1 MSRQNNKKGRKGIK
15 SCSELSNFPVTF
27 YSYKVTFKPTLIAVV
42 MTTLLGQSV
51 VIANPVGGKVVAG
64 SASINRKSPGQLEI
78 VQHSN
83 KAVIDWRGFSIA
95 RGEHTQ
101 FRQPSS
107 SAIALNRV
115 RGGQAS
121 LINGAL
127 TANGRI
133 WLINPNGVLFGK
145 GAQIN
150 VGSLMATTS
159 DISNDDFMTG
169 RYQFNKPT
177 DNQNAAIV
185 NQGVIEVTEGGSIVL
200 AGQRVSNEGSIK
212 ARLGHVVLASGDT
225 FTMDF
230 HGDGLLQFDVGEPV
244 KQQSGSNQALLAN
257 SGQII
262 ADGSIVEM
270 TVKTRDTMIDRVIN
284 MDGVIQARSVN
295 EKNGVIILSGNS
307 QGQVAVSGSLDASGK
322 ASGQTGGRL
331 KISGDDVLLDD
342 ATIDVSGEQ
351 GGGTVLIGADI
362 HGTGF
367 EHNSKTLQVTDKTRI
382 DADALHEGDG
392 GKVVLWADQSANING
407 VITAKGGNVSG
418 DGGFIE
424 TSARHRLTL
433 NASPDASAPNGA
445 AGTWLIDPDDIVITD
460 SAGGGITSNLVAAA
474 TINTV
479 LDNGTNV
486 TLDTSSVPTPSAFV
500 PQGNITQQSGATIS
514 KSSGNDATLTLQ
526 ANNNIV
532 LNDSII
538 SVSNKLNVVLN
549 SDRDSQNGGA
559 IDVRPGSEI
568 RTNGGDIVLGGGN
581 DPLTNPS
588 IASATD
594 FRNGIKI
601 GAAQQQAAILD
612 AGGGNITISGKGLL
626 NRRIEQPNGISISGK
641 SIIRTSGD
649 GNISM
654 KGFGGDGADFIV
666 PGQANVRSKS
676 NAISIS
682 GFSEIT
688 TENGNIE
695 LTGAADGVGREN
707 NGIVIQDGSISATGD
722 GAVMLNGTGGNG
734 QVGNRG
740 IYINGSNAKIN
751 TQSGNITLTGTGG
764 QNQQFDSDTND
775 GVSILNGGSIESQ
788 TGNITISGTSGFGKK
803 GNQGVNLGSFDNNI
817 SKIISNGGD
826 IAING
831 IGLGEANNPPTAAS
845 VFEPG
850 NRNHGI
856 TIFNNGRVETAG
868 SGDIFIEGR
877 AENAD
882 AAGIFFSTFN
892 SNLQN
897 IPGPVISTGSG
908 DGVISFKA
916 NRLLMAEA
924 GEISGS
930 GKLIMASTDV
940 NQEIR
945 VFENAPVR
953 GENDSVGYEISHSK
967 IGSDFK
973 EIEIG
978 QDVNSANVAIDSNG
992 VFFRNK
998 TILSGKQ
1005 VIVDGPI
1012 SMGLT
1017 RDLVINT
1024 GNAVDINA
1032 DINTSAGN
1040 LDIESGGAVTSV
1052 AKIDTSG
1059 GGADDPGS
1067 VKIEAAGDIAVADI
1081 KTRSDFNGANNITLT
1096 SISGKIN
1103 TTSGVLDASGS
1114 DPGLPNDGD
1123 AGNIKLEAQGDIETS
1138 DVLANATSGNGG
1150 DITVISHAGGI
1161 RGSDGFRSD
1170 STELNAANLNPA
1182 NAGNILLEAQGDIE
1196 VGDLDV
1202 RSNHN
1207 GNSGNAGNITIK
1219 SVAGDISTGA
1229 MLASASS
1236 TNDTGDGGDI
1246 SVSTDNGAVNIN
1258 DVIDSAAK
1266 GGSNSVGS
1274 GGAVTIQAKNDV
1286 AIQTNQTGPLPNLI
1300 QTSSVTTDNDAQDAG
1315 NINLTSSDG
1324 KVVINGAIEA
1334 VSQGTLNA
1342 GNAGNVKI
1350 FADKEIRINNI
1361 DVVANGTG
1369 VDGKI
1374 EAISDDGS
1382 VFSSG
1387 IINAESGSVVF
1398 KANEATEATIAN
1410 ITLEEDVNS
1419 RLMLVRADD
1428 EIVQNSGIIQ
1438 TKELGIEAE
1447 KVSSLN
1453 TSDVDVIAAKITGA
1467 GQDFIFSDADNFA
1480 VGNVNDLS
1488 GITTNNGLVQL
1499 NSDNTITF
1507 EGDIATQGGDLKLD
1521 GPSKLAAD
1529 TIFSTNGGDMDF
1541 NSPVDGGF
1549 SLVLNAGNGDI
1560 RFFEDV
1566 GGSDPLGPVTINSAK
1581 DVTIEKQFF
1590 ANDTNVNHTGDF
1602 ITGAAGFLDLNSLEI
1617 NENARSAT
1625 LTGKVA
1631 GAENEETA
1639 LKVQGPVEDPD
1650 FTINGC
1656 TIGVSCIVT
1665 PPGGGETPPGGGET
1679 PSIDNSDVPTEAEP
1693 RPNSNVSQQANEGT
1707 DVILTKG
1714 LPEVLVVMQQRRPSS
1729 NPAVYQYSNFGN
1741 TELWDNG
1748 EGAYSVSSFAAFT
1761 SGKKEKDQSNNK
1773 QQGKK
1778 P

>member
-1 MSRQNNKKGRKGIK
+1 M
-15 SCSELSNFPVTF
+15 
-27 YSYKVTFKPTLIAVV
+27 IAVV

-51 VIANPVGGKVVAG
+51 VIANPVDGKVVAG
-64 SASINRKSPGQLEI
+64 SASISQKSPGQLEI

-159 DISNDDFMTG
+159 DISNDDFMAG

-244 KQQSGSNQALLAN
+244 KQQSGNNQALLAN

-262 ADGSIVEM
+262 ADGGIVEM

-284 MDGVIQARSVN
+284 MDGVIQARSVK

-322 ASGQTGGRL
+322 ASGQIGGRL
-331 KISGDDVLLDD
+331 KISGDEVLIDD

-351 GGGTVLIGADI
+351 GGGTVLIGGDI

-367 EHNSKTLQVTDKTRI
+367 EHNSKTLQVSDKTRI

-460 SAGGGITSNLVAAA
+460 SAGGGIASNLVAAA

-479 LDNGTNV
+479 LDTGTNV
-486 TLDTSSVPTPSAFV
+486 TLDTSSVPTPRAFV

-538 SVSNKLNVVLN
+538 SASNKLNVVLN

-581 DPLTNPS
+581 DPLNTPS
-588 IASATD
+588 IASVTD

-601 GAAQQQAAILD
+601 GTAQQQAVIID
-612 AGGGNITISGKGLL
+612 AGGGNITMTGKGLI
-626 NRRIEQPNGISISGK
+626 NQQIDQPNGIAISGK

-649 GNISM
+649 GKIAI
-654 KGFGGDGADFIV
+654 KGFGGDGRDFLDNNPNNFIDI
-666 PGQANVRSKS
+666 RSKS

-695 LTGAADGVGREN
+695 LTGSADGVGREN
-707 NGIVIQDGSISATGD
+707 NGIIIQDGRISATGD
-722 GAVMLNGTGGNG
+722 GAVILNGTGGNG

-740 IYINGSNAKIN
+740 IYINGRNAKIN
-751 TQSGNITLTGTGG
+751 SQSGNITLTGTGG
-764 QNQQFDSDTND
+764 QNQQSDSDTND

-803 GNQGVNLGSFDNNI
+803 GNQGINLGSFDNKI
-817 SKIISNGGD
+817 SKIVSNGGD
-826 IAING
+826 ITING
-831 IGLGEANNPPTAAS
+831 IGLGEANNPPITTS

-856 TIFNNGRVETAG
+856 AIFNNGRVETAG

-892 SNLQN
+892 SKLQN

-908 DGVISFKA
+908 DGVIFLKA

-978 QDVNSANVAIDSNG
+978 QDVSSANVAIDSNG

-998 TILSGKQ
+998 TTLSGKQ
-1005 VIVDGPI
+1005 VIADGPI

-1017 RDLVINT
+1017 RDLVIKA

-1040 LDIESGGAVTSV
+1040 LDIESGGTVTSV

-1059 GGADDPGS
+1059 GSIDDPGS

-1081 KTRSDFNGANNITLT
+1081 KTRSEFNGANNITIT
-1096 SISGKIN
+1096 SISGKID

-1229 MLASASS
+1229 ILASASS

-1286 AIQTNQTGPLPNLI
+1286 AVQKNQTGPLPNLI
-1300 QTSSVTTDNDAQDAG
+1300 QSSSVTTDNDAQDAG

-1374 EAISDDGS
+1374 EASTDDGS
-1382 VFSSG
+1382 VLSSG
-1387 IINAESGSVVF
+1387 IINTESGSVVF

-1410 ITLEEDVNS
+1410 ITLEDDVNT
-1419 RLMLVRADD
+1419 RLMLLRAED

-1480 VGNVNDLS
+1480 VGNVNNLS

-1499 NSDNTITF
+1499 KSDNTITF
-1507 EGDIATQGGDLKLD
+1507 EGDIATQGGNLKLD
-1521 GPSKLAAD
+1521 GQSILAAD

-1566 GGSDPLGPVTINSAK
+1566 GGSDPLGLLTINSAK
-1581 DVTIEKQFF
+1581 DVTIEKRFI
-1590 ANDTNVNHTGDF
+1590 ADDTLVNHTGNF
-1602 ITGAAGFLDLNSLEI
+1602 ITGEAGFLDLNSLEI
-1617 NENARSAT
+1617 NKNAHSAT

-1631 GAENEETA
+1631 GAGDKETA
-1639 LKVQGPVEDPD
+1639 LLVKGPVGDSD

-1656 TIGVSCIVT
+1656 TIGVRCDPTNPTNPTNPTI
-1665 PPGGGETPPGGGET
+1665 PELEIIGG
-1679 PSIDNSDVPTEAEP
+1679 VPTEAEP
-1693 RPNSNVSQQANEGT
+1693 RPDSGVPRKAQQASEGT
-1707 DVILTKG
+1707 HVLINKG

-1729 NPAVYQYSNFGN
+1729 NPAAYQYSNFGN